1 MTAQLQQ
8 VWITGGLPSGIYAE
22 AKSLIETFFPS
33 SHSVAGLYSTGME
46 AAEFAIRI
54 GRSTTGRNEIVGF
67 ERSMHGKSMATAH
80 LGWDNRDGLNAPWL
94 HRLPFIHGQTEE
106 QVLRRLEQT
115 LEGGSVAAVFV
126 EQMQATG
133 GGHMASR
140 RFYEETIR
148 LCRLHGA
155 LTVFDE
161 ILTGFHRTGM
171 AFLFC
176 ELCTMPDIVL
186 IGKAM
191 GNGFPVSGV
200 VVRRDIAITPGMLP
214 GSTFAGNPL
223 AAAAVTGTL
232 KQMKRLDLP
241 GMVAAIE
248 QIIVENLTEVRD
260 LGIALR
266 GQGAMWIM
274 ELAESMDAEAIVAN
288 IYRRAHLSVLP
299 GDSSESF
306 PRQRSERTTWR
317 TRAAR

>member
-1 MTAQLQQ
+1 M
-8 VWITGGLPSGIYAE
+8 
-22 AKSLIETFFPS
+22 
-33 SHSVAGLYSTGME
+33 
-46 AAEFAIRI
+46 
-54 GRSTTGRNEIVGF
+54 
-67 ERSMHGKSMATAH
+67 
-80 LGWDNRDGLNAPWL
+80 
-94 HRLPFIHGQTEE
+94 
-106 QVLRRLEQT
+106 
-115 LEGGSVAAVFV
+115 
-126 EQMQATG
+126 
-133 GGHMASR
+133 
-140 RFYEETIR
+140 
-148 LCRLHGA
+148 A

-288 IYRRAHLSVLP
+288 IYRRGAFVSFAGRFIRILP
-299 GDSSESF
+299 AATIRADNLANAC
-306 PRQRSERTTWR
+306 RTVKEELLKASQT
-317 TRAAR
+317 